1 MEALPTEPLP
11 TSSLEA
17 GTQTCPEGSPLSTEP
32 LPTGLAHPQPQPL
45 EPLPTGLA
53 HPQPRQPRTPI
64 SSPTCALGPGTLPLE
79 CPCFYTLR
87 LPGSL

>member
-1 MEALPTEPLP
+1 MEPLP

-45 EPLPTGLA
+45 EPLPTVPL
-53 HPQPRQPRTPI
+53 PTPSH
-64 SSPTCALGPGTLPLE
+64 SSQEHL
-79 CPCFYTLR
+79 
-87 LPGSL
+87 

>member
-1 MEALPTEPLP
+1 MEPLP

-45 EPLPTGLA
+45 EPLPMVPL
-53 HPQPRQPRTPI
+53 PTPSH
-64 SSPTCALGPGTLPLE
+64 SSQEHL
-79 CPCFYTLR
+79 
-87 LPGSL
+87 

>member
-1 MEALPTEPLP
+1 MEPLP

-45 EPLPTGLA
+45 EPLPSPSWAYFLIAAPGCRPASPIISCPPSSQMHRMGAGL
-53 HPQPRQPRTPI
+53 
-64 SSPTCALGPGTLPLE
+64 C
-79 CPCFYTLR
+79 
-87 LPGSL
+87 